1 MTITQKEFPELLND
15 LFQTRRKPD
24 GDTYTASEI
33 SNWIEDNVPGVDIS
47 PSYISRLRSG
57 DLRNPSRTILVA
69 LRLAFKTPPA
79 YFFPELAHLN
89 DATPPDNTVLL
100 RTALNNLGLDDESQR
115 LIEALTRKLRRVEK
129 AAKKQ
134 AEAKTHT

>member
-1 MTITQKEFPELLND
+1 MTIQHKEFPELLND

-24 GDTYTASEI
+24 GEAYTASEI
-33 SNWIEDNVPGVDIS
+33 SNWIEDNVPGVDMS

-69 LRLAFKTPPA
+69 LCLAFKISPV
-79 YFFPELAHLN
+79 YFFPELAHLT
-89 DATPPDNTVLL
+89 DATPLDNTVML

-115 LIEALTRKLRRVEK
+115 LVEALTRKLRRVEK
-129 AAKKQ
+129 ATKKQ
-134 AEAKTHT
+134 AEVKG